1 MSSRNNDFSSHTPF
15 HQEIS
20 HGSSA
25 RLHHSPNHTTGP
37 FPFLN
42 PTSARFYHHSQ
53 DDSDLSDS
61 KSGHGDISYEWTSG
75 NNRKGRHALV
85 ISRAAHESP
94 DIATP
99 PPSTDI
105 GQILKSISRMF
116 TSYPYWDISWLVAYG
131 FTWGSIIWV
140 LNAIFVFLPEILPN
154 SEFTNEVLDGAGI
167 TAFMGAT
174 IFEFASILLMLET
187 MNENRTGHFGWAV
200 EELMDNEAQKV
211 RMRIR
216 KDYDHCQHFHENRH
230 GLLQKPSLADQDYQD
245 RSKEYGFSSTDL
257 EKTKSPY
264 ENAHQKSWTWLV
276 SYADFKAHYLRD
288 IGFLACSAQFF
299 GASVFWISGFTALP
313 GIQNNLSAG
322 PVINGVYWSPQVI
335 GGSGFIVSGI
345 LFMLETQTIWWK
357 PSFTTLGWH
366 IGAWNLIGGVGFTLS
381 GAFGFETKSWSSYQS
396 ACSTFWG
403 SFAFLIGSLIQ
414 LYESLEKRPVSVED

>member
-1 MSSRNNDFSSHTPF
+1 MSRRNNDFKSHAPF
-15 HQEIS
+15 HQEIT
-20 HGSSA
+20 HVSSA
-25 RLHHSPNHTTGP
+25 HLNHTPNDTTGP
-37 FPFLN
+37 FSFLN
-42 PTSARFYHHSQ
+42 PTSARFYHHSK
-53 DDSDLSDS
+53 SDS
-61 KSGHGDISYEWTSG
+61 AHKPNGQGHISYKWSSG
-75 NNRKGRHALV
+75 NNRKGRHALI

-99 PPSTDI
+99 PPSSDVK
-105 GQILKSISRMF
+105 QILIGVGRMV
-116 TSYPYWDISWLVAYG
+116 TRYPYWDISWLIAYG

-140 LNAIFVFLPEILPN
+140 LNAMFVYIPLLRPS
-154 SEFTNEVLDGAGI
+154 SEFSDEVLDGAGI
-167 TAFMGAT
+167 TAFLGAT

-187 MNENRTGHFGWAV
+187 MNENRTGDFGWAV
-200 EELMDNEAQKV
+200 EELVDNEKQMLKV
-211 RMRIR
+211 TA
-216 KDYDHCQHFHENRH
+216 DHTHCQHFHENRH
-230 GLLQKPSLADQDYQD
+230 GLLQEPRLANQEHQD
-245 RSKEYGFSSTDL
+245 RSKEYKLGANDL
-257 EKTKSPY
+257 EHCKSPY

-276 SYADFKAHYLRD
+276 SWADFKSHYARD
-288 IGFLACSAQFF
+288 IGFLACTSQFL

-313 GIQNNLSAG
+313 GIQNKLSAG
-322 PVINGVYWSPQVI
+322 PVINGVYWAPQVI

-381 GAFGFETKSWSSYQS
+381 GAFGFETKSWGSYQS

-403 SFAFLIGSLIQ
+403 SFAFLIGSVIQ